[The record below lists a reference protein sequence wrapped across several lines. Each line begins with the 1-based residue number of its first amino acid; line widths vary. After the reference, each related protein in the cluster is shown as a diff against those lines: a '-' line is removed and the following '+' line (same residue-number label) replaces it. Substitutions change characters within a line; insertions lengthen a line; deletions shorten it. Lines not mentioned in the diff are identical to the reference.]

1 VTLAGTLGASLGP
14 AGAAAVPFARSF
26 CGDARRRRGAL
37 NKQGGR
43 ATLGGMQISKRAVYA
58 AAAVFLALFGMVF
71 FLLGRESTRRRSPT
85 AMAATSP
92 TIAQPPGEAEP
103 RPPPPPSMPSA
114 AGMPPPPMPSAAAV
128 PPPPP
133 ASPPPMPSAAA
144 TPEAPAIEMAP
155 MPALGAQ
162 PAGGDARAAARD
174 YFSRMQAIQSVAST
188 NDTSEFANKLLTA
201 SMTGDSSGFDDL
213 VKVMQAGA
221 ARARAVTPPACC
233 VEYHQRLL
241 GMLGESTRMVEQL
254 KAAIGKSDSTAL
266 TALAASASAL
276 QTRAS
281 ALEDEAGQIKA
292 RLGLAH

>member
-1 VTLAGTLGASLGP
+1 
-14 AGAAAVPFARSF
+14 
-26 CGDARRRRGAL
+26 
-37 NKQGGR
+37 
-43 ATLGGMQISKRAVYA
+43 
-58 AAAVFLALFGMVF
+58 
-71 FLLGRESTRRRSPT
+71 
-85 AMAATSP
+85 
-92 TIAQPPGEAEP
+92 
-103 RPPPPPSMPSA
+103 
-114 AGMPPPPMPSAAAV
+114 
-128 PPPPP
+128 
-133 ASPPPMPSAAA
+133 
-144 TPEAPAIEMAP
+144 

-292 RLGLAH
+292 RLGFAH

>member
-1 VTLAGTLGASLGP
+1 
-14 AGAAAVPFARSF
+14 
-26 CGDARRRRGAL
+26 
-37 NKQGGR
+37 
-43 ATLGGMQISKRAVYA
+43 MQISQRAVYA
-58 AAAVFLALFGMVF
+58 AAAVFLALFGVVF

-85 AMAATSP
+85 AMAATSSP
-92 TIAQPPGEAEP
+92 IAGPPPAEVG
-103 RPPPPPSMPSA
+103 PPPPL
-114 AGMPPPPMPSAAAV
+114 PPPPMPSAAAM
-128 PPPPP
+128 
-133 ASPPPMPSAAA
+133 PPPMPSAAA

-162 PAGGDARAAARD
+162 PAGGDVRAAARD
-174 YFSRMQAIQSVAST
+174 YFTRMQAIQSVAST

-254 KAAIGKSDSTAL
+254 KAAIGKNDATAL

-292 RLGLAH
+292 RLGLAR